1 MNLFSSLIR
10 PLALALTLAGAAAA
24 PTAALAQATSEPA
37 AASAAAPAAPAPT
50 AAPAHAAVTEEAVD
64 NPYGLKALWT
74 QGDFVARGTLII
86 MIIMSMGSW
95 YVIFTK
101 L

>member
-1 MNLFSSLIR
+1 MSLLR
-10 PLALALTLAGAAAA
+10 RMAVLAGIALVAALPATGHAQAASEPAAGASAAAA
-24 PTAALAQATSEPA
+24 PAPAPAPAPA
-37 AASAAAPAAPAPT
+37 AAAAP
-50 AAPAHAAVTEEAVD
+50 AVTEEAVD